1 MCHLQSSKRTKE
13 ISKVDLKVEETEKKK
28 RERDLNLGLKVS
40 FASYLLGNANKTVTM
55 IALTA
60 IIS

>member
-1 MCHLQSSKRTKE
+1 MPPPVIKKDERDIKSRLESGRDRK
-13 ISKVDLKVEETEKKK
+13 KKK

-55 IALTA
+55 IVLTA

>member
-1 MCHLQSSKRTKE
+1 MPPPVIKKDERDIKSRLESGR
-13 ISKVDLKVEETEKKK
+13 DRKKK

>member
-13 ISKVDLKVEETEKKK
+13 ISKVDLKMEETEKK

>member
-28 RERDLNLGLKVS
+28 ERDLNLGLKVS
-40 FASYLLGNANKTVTM
+40 FASYLLGNANKTVIM
-55 IALTA
+55 IVLTA

>member
-13 ISKVDLKVEETEKKK
+13 ISKVDLKVEETEKK